1 MSIQTRSKSTQN
13 QQNGEE
19 NPTGKDGGEVNNEHE
34 PLAMETL
41 QASIGAIHKEIQAIR
56 ADVKEE
62 LGCFSDNLTRDM
74 KRDLAS
80 FREDVNE
87 KLNEIVTDLKE
98 TRERAEEAT
107 QRVADVEEW
116 AAAAKDVLTQT
127 LRNQAQIQAKLTDI
141 EARSRRNNIRIYGIP
156 EDVEG
161 GNLQEFIESLIKAE
175 LPLQDTDLGIQ
186 RCHRALGPKPPQ
198 NASPRS
204 VVIYFQEYRT
214 KELVLRSAWK
224 KGEIRLNQQRLYFDQ
239 DYPAEIQKKRRA
251 YAPIRKL
258 LKEKGLRFHT
268 PPPARLRVFF
278 DSGTVIYNSAE
289 EATEDLRKRGFALDH
304 ITKEGPSAA
313 TPAEMLRKLSW
324 EMVEAKRRNPDTH
337 GERVRKKLSGF
348 RRDTADI
355 VSSPR

>member
-1 MSIQTRSKSTQN
+1 MTRSRRRLTQT
-13 QQNGEE
+13 QQKGNETL
-19 NPTGKDGGEVNNEHE
+19 TGKNSGEINDEHE
-34 PLAMETL
+34 ALAMETL

-56 ADVKEE
+56 ADVKVE
-62 LGCFSDNLTRDM
+62 LGHFSDNLTRDM
-74 KRDLAS
+74 KKDMAS

-98 TRERAEEAT
+98 TKDRAEEAT
-107 QRVADVEEW
+107 QRVADMEEW
-116 AAAAKDVLTQT
+116 TAVANEVLTQS
-127 LRNQAQIQAKLTDI
+127 LKNQEQIQAKLTDL

-161 GNLQEFIESLIKAE
+161 DNLQEFIESLIKTE

-204 VVIYFQEYRT
+204 VVIFFQEYRT

-224 KGEIRLNQQRLYFDQ
+224 KGEIRLDQQRLYFDQ

-258 LKEKGLRFHT
+258 LKEKGLRFQT
-268 PPPARLRVFF
+268 PPPARLRVFL
-278 DSGTVIYNSAE
+278 DSGPVIYNSAA
-289 EATEDLRKRGFALDH
+289 EAAEDLRRRGYTLDD
-304 ITKEGPSAA
+304 TAKEVSSAV

-324 EMVEAKRRNPDTH
+324 EMVEAKRRNSDTH
-337 GERVRKKLSGF
+337 GERARKKLSGF
-348 RRDTADI
+348 RRATADTA
-355 VSSPR
+355 STPR

>member
-1 MSIQTRSKSTQN
+1 MTRTRRRSTQN
-13 QQNGEE
+13 QQKGKET
-19 NPTGKDGGEVNNEHE
+19 PTGKNSGEVNDKHE
-34 PLAMETL
+34 ALAMETL

-56 ADVKEE
+56 ADVKVE
-62 LGCFSDNLTRDM
+62 LGRFSDNLTRDM
-74 KRDLAS
+74 KKDMAS

-98 TRERAEEAT
+98 TRDRAEEAT
-107 QRVADVEEW
+107 QRVADMEEW
-116 AAAAKDVLTQT
+116 TAAANEVLTQS
-127 LRNQAQIQAKLTDI
+127 LKNQEQIQAKLTDL

-161 GNLQEFIESLIKAE
+161 DNLQEFIESLIKTE

-204 VVIYFQEYRT
+204 VVIFFQEYRT

-224 KGEIRLNQQRLYFDQ
+224 KGEIRLDQQRLYFDQ

-258 LKEKGLRFHT
+258 LKEKGLRFQT

-278 DSGTVIYNSAE
+278 DSGPVIYNSAA
-289 EATEDLRKRGFALDH
+289 EATEDLRRRGYALDD
-304 ITKEGPSAA
+304 TAKEASSAA
-313 TPAEMLRKLSW
+313 TPAEILKKLSW

-337 GERVRKKLSGF
+337 GERARKKLSGF
-348 RRDTADI
+348 RRATADTA
-355 VSSPR
+355 STPR